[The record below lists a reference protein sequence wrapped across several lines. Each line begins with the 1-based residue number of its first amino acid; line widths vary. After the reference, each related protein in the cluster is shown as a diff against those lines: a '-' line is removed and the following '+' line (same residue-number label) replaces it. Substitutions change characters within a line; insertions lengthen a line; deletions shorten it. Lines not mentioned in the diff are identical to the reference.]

1 MCHHISPAAA
11 HPHASTPMRGR
22 AAVDGVV
29 PTGCRLV
36 PGDLM
41 ELVRI
46 DAAKMIG
53 EPRWDGWT
61 EGTAT
66 QRLRVT
72 LFKED
77 LEAITAAGY
86 TLPRVLNHEVA
97 VNIPFYL
104 GKEQDRFMWRI
115 ALVVPAP
122 KPSIVE
128 CRTAALQPGDVIR
141 QQIKSQTKGTL
152 ETRLQVIQYN
162 GKIGSQHQLVLKNL
176 ATDTIDTFHWSGGDH
191 VIIAGPKC
199 EAYAKDPSVCLTQSG
214 HYYPQWIGGQPA
226 STS

>member
-11 HPHASTPMRGR
+11 QPRASTPVRGR
-22 AAVDGVV
+22 AAVEGVV
-29 PTGCRLV
+29 PKGCRLV

-53 EPRWDGWT
+53 EPRWEGWT
-61 EGTAT
+61 EGSAS
-66 QRLRVT
+66 QSVRVT

-77 LEAITAAGY
+77 IEAIAAAGY
-86 TLPRVLNHEVA
+86 TLPRILNKELA

-104 GKEQDRFMWRI
+104 GTEQDRFMWRI

-122 KPSIVE
+122 KPPIIE

-141 QQIKSQTKGTL
+141 QQIKSQTQGTL
-152 ETRLQVIQYN
+152 ETLLQVIQYN
-162 GKIGSQHQLVLKNL
+162 GKIGQQHELVLKDL
-176 ATDTIDTFHWSGGDH
+176 KTCRTDTVLWGGVDH
-191 VIIAGPKC
+191 VIIDGPKC
-199 EAYAKDPSVCLTQSG
+199 AAYAKDPSVCVSQLG

-226 STS
+226 STG